1 MERDLYVVLR
11 CLFLLTV
18 GLSQSEIQSQAFAN
32 PISGDQT
39 IATWR
44 QELSRELSTLGAIEL
59 ESIRQSRPW
68 WIDKDP
74 NKTLAFFPPS
84 SDTERPSFSNKT
96 QAILNRHA
104 ESLFAVA
111 KTLAARGNEGE
122 AYRAL
127 FEVLMLSPTHPQ
139 SLKIL
144 GPTLNDLF
152 SEMSTQP
159 KITRMRKAE
168 RTYGWPANTWFRI
181 DSEHYTILSNASAQ
195 DLREIII
202 ALERLYVVWDQV
214 FYDYWAP
221 QGRLL
226 DAFSDQEPLNHRRT
240 RKHAIVVFASRQDY
254 VDRLNGTAPNIED
267 SKGYYAVKRR
277 QSLFYLGDPSLQK
290 TWLHEATHQLFQ
302 ERFAARQSVGDR
314 ANFWLVEGIAMY
326 MESLVDKGQYA
337 TLGGMF
343 SGRLQYARFNL
354 FTRQFFRPIEELCEL
369 GQQEFQN
376 DPRVRQL
383 YSESAGVTHWLM
395 SGGEIKRQKHIMEL
409 LKRVYQ
415 AKAQPDTLLTL
426 TGWSIDSANRDYIR
440 FARPLKANLRQ
451 FPPEGPLEGLCL
463 AYGDIDDA
471 SLENL
476 KSVTSLGWLDLSE
489 APISDRGLKHLGH
502 LKDLSQLFLAGT
514 AVADEGITQLLSLTE
529 LQELDLSGTRVTHKA
544 METLKGLPQLKSL
557 SISNTGVDDLSVM
570 ALMSIP
576 SLQTINVSGTQIT
589 DLGKQRLR
597 SRIQN
602 VID

>member
-1 MERDLYVVLR
+1 MERDPYVVLR
-11 CLFLLTV
+11 CLFFLTV

-32 PISGDQT
+32 PISGDQA

-44 QELSRELSTLGAIEL
+44 QDLARELSTLEAIEL

-74 NKTLAFFPPS
+74 NKTLAFFPLS
-84 SDTERPSFSNKT
+84 SDTEPPSFSNKT

-104 ESLFAVA
+104 DSLFAVA

-144 GPTLNDLF
+144 GPTFNDLF

-168 RTYGWPANTWFRI
+168 RTYGWPANTWLRI

-195 DLREIII
+195 DLREITV

-277 QSLFYLGDPSLQK
+277 QSLFYLGDP
-290 TWLHEATHQLFQ
+290 
-302 ERFAARQSVGDR
+302 
-314 ANFWLVEGIAMY
+314 
-326 MESLVDKGQYA
+326 
-337 TLGGMF
+337 
-343 SGRLQYARFNL
+343 
-354 FTRQFFRPIEELCEL
+354 
-369 GQQEFQN
+369 
-376 DPRVRQL
+376 
-383 YSESAGVTHWLM
+383 
-395 SGGEIKRQKHIMEL
+395 
-409 LKRVYQ
+409 
-415 AKAQPDTLLTL
+415 
-426 TGWSIDSANRDYIR
+426 
-440 FARPLKANLRQ
+440 
-451 FPPEGPLEGLCL
+451 
-463 AYGDIDDA
+463 
-471 SLENL
+471 
-476 KSVTSLGWLDLSE
+476 
-489 APISDRGLKHLGH
+489 
-502 LKDLSQLFLAGT
+502 
-514 AVADEGITQLLSLTE
+514 
-529 LQELDLSGTRVTHKA
+529 
-544 METLKGLPQLKSL
+544 
-557 SISNTGVDDLSVM
+557 
-570 ALMSIP
+570 
-576 SLQTINVSGTQIT
+576 
-589 DLGKQRLR
+589 
-597 SRIQN
+597 
-602 VID
+602 